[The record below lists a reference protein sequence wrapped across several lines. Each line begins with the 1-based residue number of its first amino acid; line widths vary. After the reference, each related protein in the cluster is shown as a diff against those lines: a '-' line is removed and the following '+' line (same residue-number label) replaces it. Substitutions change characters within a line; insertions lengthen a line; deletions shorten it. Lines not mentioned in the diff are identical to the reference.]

1 MDNAPS
7 GLSFIVPAYNEE
19 DGITD
24 TLERLRQ
31 VLSTL
36 ELETEII
43 LVDDGSTDKT
53 HEIASAIDGICVYS
67 ATQSIPATD
76 AVSKLV

>member
-19 DGITD
+19 DGITGYAG
-24 TLERLRQ
+24 TIKA
-31 VLSTL
+31 SPFNF

-43 LVDDGSTDKT
+43 SLMTAQPIGHMKLR
-53 HEIASAIDGICVYS
+53 APLMAFVYS